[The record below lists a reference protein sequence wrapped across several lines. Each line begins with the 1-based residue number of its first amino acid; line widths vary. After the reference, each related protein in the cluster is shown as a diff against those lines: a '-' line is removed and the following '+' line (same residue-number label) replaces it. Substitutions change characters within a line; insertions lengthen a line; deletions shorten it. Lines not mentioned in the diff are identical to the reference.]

1 MSKKYL
7 KFWIF
12 KFHNR
17 NLIESEKTKSL
28 KNVVKNLNFQK
39 KNDPAQAHKILSSP
53 AKYRNLKPKHAPEAY
68 LRSEDAFYWFC
79 LYSMQCI

>member
-39 KNDPAQAHKILSSP
+39 KKDPAQAYQILSSP
-53 AKYRNLKPKHAPEAY
+53 TKHRNLKPKHAPEAY
-68 LRSEDAFYWFC
+68 STSEDA
-79 LYSMQCI
+79 L